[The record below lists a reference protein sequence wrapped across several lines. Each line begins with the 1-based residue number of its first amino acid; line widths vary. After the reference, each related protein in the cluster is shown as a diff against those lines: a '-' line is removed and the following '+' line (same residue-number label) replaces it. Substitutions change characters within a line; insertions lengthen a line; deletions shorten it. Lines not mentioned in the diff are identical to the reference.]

1 MLSTHIPDAGGILR
15 LPANPRG
22 RDVAVGDIHGHFS
35 RLREALDRY
44 GFDPARDR
52 LFSVGDLIDRGPQS
66 ESAVAWLDE
75 PWFFAVQ
82 GNHEDLAV
90 RHVRN
95 GRVDQDNWRRYGGGW
110 FLDLPPERQR
120 VLARRYE
127 ALPVVIELATAAG
140 TVGLLHADSPVRDW
154 SRLAGTLRAHRR
166 RARGAP
172 SGRATG
178 WPRGMLQGWPMCGR
192 WWPATRPCPNRWCWA
207 TSTTSTQ
214 AAGRMKGISRC
225 WTWAA

>member
-154 SRLAGTLRAHRR
+154 SRLAGSLRAHRR

-178 WPRGMLQGWPMCGR
+178 WPRGMLRGGQCAGGGGR
-192 WWPATRPCPNRWCWA
+192 PHARARTGG
-207 TSTTSTQ
+207 
-214 AAGRMKGISRC
+214 AGQRLPHRHRRLAG
-225 WTWAA
+225 